1 MILPVGNMFYWW
13 DNKFLQ
19 TKICVSNS
27 GNYVPT
33 TEKKI
38 PWQTKWSVS
47 ASGKYIST
55 NGEK

>member
-1 MILPVGNMFYWW
+1 MFYWW

-38 PWQTKWSVS
+38 PSQTKLSVS